1 MTDEKKT
8 SDDTLQSELTQRG
21 RDVWLAGLGALA
33 TVEEKGTEMF
43 NDLVNRGRDFEKS
56 RRERIEAAREE
67 AEKQG
72 EEALKRLEEA
82 GEDTGTFLTETV
94 DRAMER
100 FGVPTRKEVDRLS
113 DQVSKL
119 SEQVDKLAAALDEGG
134 AGDADDADDSA

>member
-1 MTDEKKT
+1 MTEEKKS
-8 SDDTLQSELTQRG
+8 SDDTLQSEFTQRG

-43 NDLVNRGRDFEKS
+43 NDLIDRGKNFEES
-56 RRERIEAAREE
+56 RRERLEKAREE

-72 EEALKRLEEA
+72 EEALKRIEEA
-82 GEDTGTFLTETV
+82 SEETSMFFTDTV
-94 DRAMER
+94 NQAMER

-119 SEQVDKLAAALDEGG
+119 SEQVDKLASALDEGG
-134 AGDADDADDSA
+134 ADDTDDESNNA